1 MNFDRSLRR
10 ARRVLAPDPAPT
22 PHAVAWSFSPA
33 PRIDRMVFLLEQL
46 VCVPP
51 WADRTA

>member
-10 ARRVLAPDPAPT
+10 ADRLMPKPT
-22 PHAVAWSFSPA
+22 PASIAWSFRPA

-51 WADRTA
+51 WADRTG